1 MASHAYLEGR
11 DSPPARGGPRT
22 DILAAC
28 RACRAPDPYLFL
40 PLGDHAPAQ
49 MLIRA
54 EDLGLEQPAF
64 PLNSQVCLECGLV
77 QVADQI
83 PPDFFRHYLYVPS
96 GAATLRSHFRDF
108 AAILARR
115 AGPTGLVVDIGC
127 NDGLLLAACNALGV
141 RTLGIDPA
149 ANIAEVAKAKGVD
162 VHVAYFD
169 PGTAAAVLASH
180 GPAEII
186 VATNTFNH
194 IGDLHRFMR
203 GIDILLSDNGTFVV
217 EVPRARELIDHNEFD
232 NIYHEHVSEFS
243 LLSLVKLGEFFD
255 LIVSDVD
262 RLPHIHGGS
271 MRVFMKRRASG
282 AKPAPIV
289 GEMLDEEAA
298 GGMLDR
304 STYDSLALRVDE
316 IGAELKRMLSELK
329 AKGCRIAGYGASARG
344 NTLITYFGIGPQYL
358 DFLVDKNSL
367 KHGLYSPNTRIP
379 IKPVEAIETERPDV
393 LLMLAWNFFDEIHA
407 EQAAF
412 RRRGGKFLVPLP
424 TPRLVD

>member
-1 MASHAYLEGR
+1 MASHAYLEDR
-11 DSPPARGGPRT
+11 DATGGGART
-22 DILAAC
+22 DMLAAC

-40 PLGDHAPAQ
+40 PLGNHAPAQ

-54 EDLGLEQPAF
+54 EGLGLEQPAF
-64 PLNSQVCLECGLV
+64 PLNAQVCLKCGLV

-96 GAATLRSHFRDF
+96 GAATLQSHFRDF
-108 AAILARR
+108 AGILARR
-115 AGPTGLVVDIGC
+115 ASSSGLIVDIGC
-127 NDGLLLAACNALGV
+127 NDGLLLAACNALGA

-149 ANIAEVAKAKGVD
+149 ANIAEVAKSKGVD

-169 PGTAAAVLASH
+169 LGTAATVLANY

-194 IGDLHRFMR
+194 IGDLHKFMR
-203 GIDILLSDNGTFVV
+203 GIDILLSGDGTFVV

-255 LIVSDVD
+255 LVVSEVD

-271 MRVFMKRRASG
+271 MRVFMKRRSSG

-289 GEMLDEEAA
+289 GEMLEEEAA
-298 GGMLDR
+298 GGMLDKA
-304 STYDSLALRVDE
+304 TYDSLARRVDE
-316 IGAELKRMLSELK
+316 IGAELNRMLSELK
-329 AKGCRIAGYGASARG
+329 AKGHKIAGYGASARG

-367 KHGLYSPNTRIP
+367 KHGLYSPNTRLP
-379 IKPVEAIETERPDV
+379 IKPVEAIEAEQPDV
-393 LLMLAWNFFDEIHA
+393 LLVLAWNFLDEIYA
-407 EQAAF
+407 QQAAF

-424 TPRLVD
+424 TPRLID